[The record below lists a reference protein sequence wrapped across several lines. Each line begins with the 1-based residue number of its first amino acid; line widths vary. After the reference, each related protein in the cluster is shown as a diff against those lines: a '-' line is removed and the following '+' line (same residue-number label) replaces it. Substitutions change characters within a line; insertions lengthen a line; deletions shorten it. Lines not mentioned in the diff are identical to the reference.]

1 MAVGQNA
8 KVTFPGTQG
17 QRVNL
22 IVSNSTYSST
32 PNVTITGPNYPGTGL
47 SMNPPSTLPQ
57 SGIYTIYVQ
66 TTNGSTGSVTL
77 TLYVVPADVTG
88 SVTINGAAFPVAITG
103 FGQNAEITFSGT
115 ANQSVTVQLTGDT
128 ICQVLVKL
136 LPPGSTIPLQATF
149 SCGGNFNLPSQILPS
164 TGTYTILVDP
174 QDMATGNISVAVT
187 SP

>member
-47 SMNPPSTLPQ
+47 SMNPPITLPQ

-103 FGQNAEITFSGT
+103 FGT
-115 ANQSVTVQLTGDT
+115 ANESVTVQLTGDT